1 MGARSKKNVRYIL
14 GLFFATLFSTIIYAY
29 VLEGPHIIQ
38 LMTEQLG
45 QADSLFISQK
55 VIFYN
60 IQPRPES
67 SSQNDGAKTE
77 NGVAENIDRHPAVSD
92 EINEAEVQLQ
102 PESSSQNGGPKTE
115 NGAAQNIDS
124 HQAVPDETDEAEA
137 QPKTIQLDESLRY
150 VFSEAFR
157 SDIVSDDNQRIF
169 VSRDGQTL
177 TVIDGVISGGG
188 ETRFDLYKDLLL
200 YRSREVLS
208 ERLSSLGVD
217 ISISSLGKFEGQIAF
232 VLGAE
237 YPDESLPQVWVDLA
251 AFHPLRMIIPSGTS
265 AYSTDFLEIRYS
277 QWRKIS
283 KIWYPM
289 RTEFIQDG
297 MMVRAIEVNDYQIN
311 PNFSKDIFDIAR
323 LKLEYRQPVK
333 TTTGAGETDGLSEV
347 QKTIEEFKKIFE

>member
-1 MGARSKKNVRYIL
+1 MVARTNKIVRYIL
-14 GLFFATLFSTIIYAY
+14 GFFFATLFSTIIYAY

-60 IQPRPES
+60 IQP
-67 SSQNDGAKTE
+67 
-77 NGVAENIDRHPAVSD
+77 
-92 EINEAEVQLQ
+92 Q
-102 PESSSQNGGPKTE
+102 PEIASQTDTLE
-115 NGAAQNIDS
+115 TDNGAAEDIDS
-124 HQAVPDETDEAEA
+124 HQAVPEETEEPEVQPQPGSTSQNDTRETDNGTAEDMDNHQTVSDQTDEAEA

-150 VFSEAFR
+150 VFSGAFR
-157 SDIVSDDNQRIF
+157 SDIISDDNQRIF
-169 VSRDGQTL
+169 VLRDGQTL
-177 TVIDGVISGGG
+177 TVIDGVISGDG

-200 YRSREVLS
+200 YRSREALS
-208 ERLSSLGVD
+208 DRLSSLGVD
-217 ISISSLGKFEGQIAF
+217 VSVSSLGKFDGQIAF

-237 YPDESLPQVWVDLA
+237 YPDESRPQVWIDLS
-251 AFHPLRMIIPSGTS
+251 AFHPLRMIIPSGNS

-277 QWRKIS
+277 EWRKIGQL
-283 KIWYPM
+283 WYPM

-297 MMVRAIEVNDYQIN
+297 ITVRALEVNDYQIN

-333 TTTGAGETDGLSEV
+333 TTTRAGETDGLSEV
-347 QKTIEEFKKIFE
+347 QKTIEEFKQIFE

>member
-1 MGARSKKNVRYIL
+1 MIARSNKIVGYIL
-14 GLFFATLFSTIIYAY
+14 GLFLATLFSTIISAY
-29 VLEGPHIIQ
+29 VLEGPHIVQ

-55 VIFYN
+55 VVFYN
-60 IQPRPES
+60 IQPQPVS
-67 SSQNDGAKTE
+67 LSQNDSRQTG
-77 NGVAENIDRHPAVSD
+77 
-92 EINEAEVQLQ
+92 
-102 PESSSQNGGPKTE
+102 
-115 NGAAQNIDS
+115 NGAAENPDN
-124 HQAVPDETDEAEA
+124 HQAVSDETDEAA
-137 QPKTIQLDESLRY
+137 VQPKTIQLDESLRY

-169 VSRDGQTL
+169 VFRDGQTL

-200 YRSREVLS
+200 YRSREALS

-217 ISISSLGKFEGQIAF
+217 ISVSSLGKLEGLNAF

-237 YPDESLPQVWVDLA
+237 YPDESRPQVWIDKVT
-251 AFHPLRMIIPSGTS
+251 FHPLRMIIPSDSS

-277 QWRKIS
+277 EWRKIS

-297 MMVRAIEVNDYQIN
+297 ITVRAIEVNDYQIN

-333 TTTGAGETDGLSEV
+333 TPTRANETDGLSEV

>member
-1 MGARSKKNVRYIL
+1 MIARLTKIVGYIL
-14 GLFFATLFSTIIYAY
+14 GLFFATFFSTIIYAY
-29 VLEGPHIIQ
+29 VLEGSHIIQ
-38 LMTEQLG
+38 LMTEHLG

-55 VIFYN
+55 VVFYN
-60 IQPRPES
+60 IQPQPES
-67 SSQNDGAKTE
+67 LNQNDSPKTANGA
-77 NGVAENIDRHPAVSD
+77 AENIDNHQAVSD
-92 EINEAEVQLQ
+92 
-102 PESSSQNGGPKTE
+102 K
-115 NGAAQNIDS
+115 
-124 HQAVPDETDEAEA
+124 TDEAEA
-137 QPKTIQLDESLRY
+137 QPRTIELDESLRY

-157 SDIVSDDNQRIF
+157 SDSVSDDNQRIF

-200 YRSREVLS
+200 YRSREALS

-217 ISISSLGKFEGQIAF
+217 ISVSSLGKFEGQIAF

-237 YPDESLPQVWVDLA
+237 YPDESRPQLWIGLT
-251 AFHPLRMIIPSGTS
+251 AFHPLRMMIPSRTS
-265 AYSTDFLEIRYS
+265 TYSTDLLEIRYS

-283 KIWYPM
+283 EMWYPM
-289 RTEFIQDG
+289 LTEFIQDG
-297 MMVRAIEVNDYQIN
+297 ITVRAIEVNDYQIN

-333 TTTGAGETDGLSEV
+333 ATTGAGETEGLSEV

>member
-1 MGARSKKNVRYIL
+1 
-14 GLFFATLFSTIIYAY
+14 
-29 VLEGPHIIQ
+29 
-38 LMTEQLG
+38 MTEQLG

-55 VIFYN
+55 VVFYN
-60 IQPRPES
+60 IQPQPEF
-67 SSQNDGAKTE
+67 SSQND
-77 NGVAENIDRHPAVSD
+77 S
-92 EINEAEVQLQ
+92 
-102 PESSSQNGGPKTE
+102 PKTD
-115 NGAAQNIDS
+115 NGTAENIDS
-124 HQAVPDETDEAEA
+124 HQAVSDETEETETQPQPESSIQNGGPKTAKGAAENLDSHQAVSDETEEAET
-137 QPKTIQLDESLRY
+137 QPRTIELDESLRY

-157 SDIVSDDNQRIF
+157 SDIISDDNQRIF

-177 TVIDGVISGGG
+177 TVIDGVISWGG

-200 YRSREVLS
+200 YRSREALS

-217 ISISSLGKFEGQIAF
+217 ISVSSLGKFEGQIAF

-237 YPDESLPQVWVDLA
+237 YPDESQPQLWIDLA

-265 AYSTDFLEIRYS
+265 PYSTDFLEIRYS
-277 QWRKIS
+277 QWRKIGE
-283 KIWYPM
+283 IWYPM

-297 MMVRAIEVNDYQIN
+297 ITVRAIEVNDYQIN

-333 TTTGAGETDGLSEV
+333 TTNGAGETEGLSEV